1 MQAAAYEKLTQSF
14 RNHPKLAKSVHIFNR
29 VLTGI
34 VFIAYL
40 LLLLYLA
47 AEREKTLYLSVIVPL
62 DGFLIVSVLRYLF
75 NRQRPYERYNFIP
88 AIPKNTNGKSFPS
101 RHVFSASVIAVT
113 FLVQRNL
120 FLVEVGAG
128 LILVALTI
136 GVIRVI
142 SGVHYVSDVLAAWV
156 CAGIG
161 WIAYVIFL

>member
-1 MQAAAYEKLTQSF
+1 MQAAAYEKLAQSF

-34 VFIAYL
+34 VFTAYP

-62 DGFLIVSVLRYLF
+62 DGFLIVSFFRYLI
-75 NRQRPYERYNFIP
+75 NRQRPYERYDFIP
-88 AIPKNTNGKSFPS
+88 TIPKDTKGKSFPS
-101 RHVFSASVIAVT
+101 RHVFSAAVIAVT
-113 FLVQRNL
+113 FLVQRNPA
-120 FLVEVGAG
+120 LVGMGAG
-128 LILVALTI
+128 LIIVALTV

-142 SGVHYVSDVLAAWV
+142 SGVHYVSDVLAAWA

-161 WIAYVIFL
+161 WAAYAVFL